1 VLTETLLDRADR
13 TPDAVAYEA
22 VDPFGAVTTLT
33 CAQLANRAL
42 TLAARLDGF
51 EAGPVLLAYPAGLD
65 YVVAIYAGFLA
76 GRAVI
81 PAFPP
86 GLSPRADRTRLAGIV
101 ADAAPPVVV
110 APRRFDEIDVPAVLS
125 VPTGDADAPGREHVR
140 AADLAVIQYT
150 SGSTSRPRG
159 VLVRHA
165 NLDANIAAIV
175 ERFRVGPESR
185 SVTWLPPYH
194 DMGLVGGL
202 LTPMAAGIPVR
213 IIEPVD
219 FLKDPLWWLRQIG
232 ETGATH
238 SGGPNFGYDLCLRRL
253 HGGDAPADL
262 DLSQWRVAFS
272 GGETVRYRTLAE
284 FSKTFAPNG
293 FRPESLLPCYGL
305 AEATLIVSAGHW
317 TGPDDTAT
325 GPVSCGAPVRGQDLA
340 VVDPERGTAVADGTE
355 GEIWIA
361 GPSVTPGYLSGE
373 SDDLFGEL
381 DGRRH
386 LRTGDL
392 GYLRDGQL
400 YVSGRAKDVLVHRGV
415 NHHAVDIEAAAL
427 DAVGRAGRTAAAFPL
442 ETGTPG
448 SADSESLPVLAL
460 EVADHRTET
469 VATEVRAAVLAA
481 TGLQPALVALVPP
494 HSLPRTSSGKIRR
507 ATTRKL
513 FVGNIFDEVLGG
525 DEAALAALADL
536 RAAAVAAAE
545 LTTLIRGVVS
555 GVCDLDTC
563 GPADSLVELGVDSVR
578 AAEAAAVL
586 ERALGLRVPLEAM
599 FAVPTPKGAAETLV
613 AGWLT
618 EGRPAGLLR
627 DRVLGAASGTGVG

>member
-1 VLTETLLDRADR
+1 MLTETLLDRADR
-13 TPDAVAYEA
+13 TPGAVAYEA

-33 CAQLANRAL
+33 CAQLASRAL
-42 TLAARLDGF
+42 LLARRLDAVGD
-51 EAGPVLLAYPAGLD
+51 GPVLLAYPAGLD

-76 GRAVI
+76 GRAII

-101 ADAAPPVVV
+101 ADAAPPAVV
-110 APRRFDEIDVPAVLS
+110 APRRFDEIDVPTVLS
-125 VPTGDADAPGREHVR
+125 VPDADGDAPGPRR
-140 AADLAVIQYT
+140 GAAELAVVQYT

-159 VLVRHA
+159 VLVRHD
-165 NLDANIAAIV
+165 NLNANIAAIV
-175 ERFRVGPESR
+175 ERFRVDADSR

-253 HGGDAPADL
+253 SGDAAVADL
-262 DLSQWRVAFS
+262 DLSRWRVAFS
-272 GGETVRYRTLAE
+272 GGETVRHRTLAE
-284 FSKTFAPNG
+284 FSKAFAPNG
-293 FRPESLLPCYGL
+293 FRPEALLPCYGL

-317 TGPDDTAT
+317 SGPSAAST

-340 VVDPERGTAVADGTE
+340 IVDPERGTAVADGAE

-361 GPSVTPGYLSGE
+361 GPNVTPGYLSGD
-373 SDDLFGEL
+373 SGDLFGEL

-392 GYLRDGQL
+392 GYLRDGEL
-400 YVSGRAKDVLVHRGV
+400 YVSGRAKDVLVYRGV
-415 NHHAVDIEAAAL
+415 NHHAVDVEAAAS
-427 DAVGRAGRTAAAFPL
+427 DAAGRAGRTAAAFL
-442 ETGTPG
+442 IESGTPG
-448 SADSESLPVLAL
+448 SGDTEPLPVLAV
-460 EVADHRTET
+460 EVHDIRTEA
-469 VATEVRAAVLAA
+469 VATAIRAAVLAA
-481 TGLQPALVALVPP
+481 TGLQPALVALVPA
-494 HSLPRTSSGKIRR
+494 HSLPRTSSGKVRR
-507 ATTRKL
+507 ATARKL
-513 FVGNIFDEVLGG
+513 FLRGVFDEILIG

-536 RAAAVAAAE
+536 RAAAVATAE
-545 LTTLIRGVVS
+545 LTTLICGVVA
-555 GVCDLDTC
+555 GVCDLDSCLPT
-563 GPADSLVELGVDSVR
+563 DRLVDLGVDSVR
-578 AAEAAAVL
+578 AGEAAAVL
-586 ERALGLRVPLEAM
+586 ERALGLRVPLMALIST
-599 FAVPTPKGAAETLV
+599 PTPKGAAETLV
-613 AGWLT
+613 TGWLT